1 MAFVNASK
9 TAPRYD
15 ALVVGSGAAGGMSA
29 YVLAKAGMKVLML
42 EAGRNYDP
50 GTETPMFQSNAD
62 APLRGVN
69 TPEKPNGFYDATI
82 GGWKVP
88 DEPYV
93 VRRTDGAWAEGEV
106 INRVNADQNFM
117 WWRARMLGGRT
128 NHWGRVSLRMGPYD
142 FKRKARDGLGFD
154 WPISY
159 EDIAPY
165 YDKTEELIGVFGS
178 KEGIE
183 NVPDSSTRN
192 ARRGKCPISSLRAR
206 RNLRTSRSSAAPLP
220 SAFSHTRCPRDR
232 GCRASCPC
240 RASCARRRARCVHV

>member
-15 ALVVGSGAAGGMSA
+15 AIVVGSGAAGGISA

-42 EAGRNYDP
+42 EAGRNYDAA
-50 GTETPMFQSNAD
+50 TETPMFQSNAD
-62 APLRGVN
+62 APLRGVS

-93 VRRTDGAWAEGEV
+93 VRRKDGAWVEGEV
-106 INRVNADQNFM
+106 IDRVNASQDFM

-142 FKRKARDGLGFD
+142 F
-154 WPISY
+154 
-159 EDIAPY
+159 
-165 YDKTEELIGVFGS
+165 
-178 KEGIE
+178 
-183 NVPDSSTRN
+183 
-192 ARRGKCPISSLRAR
+192 
-206 RNLRTSRSSAAPLP
+206 
-220 SAFSHTRCPRDR
+220 
-232 GCRASCPC
+232 
-240 RASCARRRARCVHV
+240 